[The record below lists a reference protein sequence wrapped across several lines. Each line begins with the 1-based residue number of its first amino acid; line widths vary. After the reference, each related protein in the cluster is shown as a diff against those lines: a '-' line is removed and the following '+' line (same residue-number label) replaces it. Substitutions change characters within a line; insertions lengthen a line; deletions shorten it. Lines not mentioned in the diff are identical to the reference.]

1 MIRHTVIFTLKQRG
15 NAAAETAFFNAAREL
30 SAIPGVQH
38 FECLRQTNKKNN
50 FDYGVSMEFNNRKT
64 YEAYNQHPD
73 HLAFIENYWLKEV
86 ADFLEIDYGP
96 L

>member
-1 MIRHTVIFTLKQRG
+1 MIRHTVIFTLKQPG
-15 NAAAETAFFNAAREL
+15 NAAVETAFFDAARKL
-30 SAIPGVQH
+30 SAIAGVQH
-38 FECLRQTNKKNN
+38 FECLRQISKKNN
-50 FDYGVSMEFNNRKT
+50 FDYGVSMEFDNSKI

-73 HLAFIENYWLKEV
+73 HLSFIEKYWLKDV